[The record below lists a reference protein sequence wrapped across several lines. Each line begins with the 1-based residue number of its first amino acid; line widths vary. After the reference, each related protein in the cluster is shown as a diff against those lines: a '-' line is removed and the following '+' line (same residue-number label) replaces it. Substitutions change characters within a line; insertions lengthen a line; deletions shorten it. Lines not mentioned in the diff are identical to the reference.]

1 MDCLGGETLVVAAAE
16 KAFELGLT
24 LSRSNMYH
32 LMKQYSVQGKV
43 DHVEKL
49 FRALEASGKSWNSNC
64 IVIMMLAYFNQG
76 RFEDAD
82 KLRHELKARGIKISE
97 RIENRLDNLLA
108 GEEKWR
114 WEDKV
119 FYRPRKTHLAPPP
132 GFHPLHNSMRPMLA
146 AQTHIPAATMVIQ
159 TPSYAAHLV
168 ARGLNTQA
176 AMPAYENQA
185 QSDSVQRD
193 LPPVTLKDAV
203 KEPR

>member
-1 MDCLGGETLVVAAAE
+1 MVAAAE

-49 FRALEASGKSWNSNC
+49 FRALETSGKSWNSNC

-82 KLRHELKARGIKISE
+82 KLRHELNARGIKISE
-97 RIENRLDNLLA
+97 RIETRLDKLLA

-119 FYRPRKTHLAPPP
+119 FYRPRKAHLAPPP
-132 GFHPLHNSMRPMLA
+132 GFQPLHQQLPSMVMMQSFMRRPGSMHEAMKAYHPYMTSSQSL
-146 AQTHIPAATMVIQ
+146 HV
-159 TPSYAAHLV
+159 
-168 ARGLNTQA
+168 N
-176 AMPAYENQA
+176 AMPPQHEPEGEF
-185 QSDSVQRD
+185 VLRD